1 MDDKLETL
9 AKNGN
14 GNYFVINTIT
24 DANKCLNQRFESLVY
39 PIATDVKAQV
49 EFNPE
54 KVKEY
59 RLVGYENR
67 QLSHEDFTDDTVIA
81 EPFGSGSYAIAMY
94 EIVPADGIKQNPY
107 KYQQRAETNSDDIA
121 TIKIRYKNI
130 GETESR
136 EEEFVVNDD
145 TMNETTLNAQLANE
159 VYDIAEIL
167 RETKKG
173 NYDKARINLLALT
186 NNI

>member
-1 MDDKLETL
+1 MWLL
-9 AKNGN
+9 Q
-14 GNYFVINTIT
+14 IPI
-24 DANKCLNQRFESLVY
+24 RFENPFLLLFQQRQHLNF
-39 PIATDVKAQV
+39 P
-49 EFNPE
+49 EF
-54 KVKEY
+54 
-59 RLVGYENR
+59 L
-67 QLSHEDFTDDTVIA
+67 QCIH
-81 EPFGSGSYAIAMY
+81 
-94 EIVPADGIKQNPY
+94 QNPY
-107 KYQQRAETNSDDIA
+107 KYQQRTETNSDDIA

-145 TMNETTLNAQLANE
+145 TMNKTTLNAQLANE